1 MKKITITI
9 ISSLI
14 LTACASTNYDDESEY
29 ERIILRERQELKH
42 NIKEVAQKAYEVQR
56 VMNQVRNAQ
65 ALRSEDLTPEVM
77 RHTEFQASYIPTGME
92 REMSVNWQAHPE
104 EILKLLANA
113 SGYQIEFVGQPYPI
127 KRVINIDP
135 RPRNIKRLIDDV
147 ESQSVNYIRNI
158 DIFENSKLIIVNY
171 EQGG

>member
-9 ISSLI
+9 ISSLF
-14 LTACASTNYDDESEY
+14 LTACASTNMQEESEY

-42 NIKEVAQKAYEVQR
+42 NIKEVAEKAYEVQR
-56 VMNQVRNAQ
+56 VVSQVRNAQ
-65 ALRSEDLTPEVM
+65 ALRSEHLTPEVM
-77 RHTEFQASYIPTGME
+77 RYTEHQASYIPVGME
-92 REMSVNWQAHPE
+92 REMSVTWPAYPE
-104 EILKLLANA
+104 QILGLLANA

-127 KRVINIDP
+127 KRVVNIDP

-147 ESQSVNYIRNI
+147 ESQSVNYIKNVE
-158 DIFENSKLIIVNY
+158 IFEDSKLIVVNY